1 MKMFGEMRWYLRG
14 IIFVGLNTLRAA
26 KKAFVGELRLLKR
39 VNVIRRSRFFDEE
52 WYLQRNPDVR
62 ASGVDPARH
71 YLIFGASENRDPSF
85 SFSGDEYLAL
95 NDDVAV
101 AGINPLLHYELFG
114 IREGRL
120 ISSLEVQ
127 TPEFPEGSCGGQWRF
142 ERSPAKFRRTAVVA
156 SYFGKGVVPEK
167 LLFLLR
173 GLKEVVD
180 NIILVADC
188 PVFPEEVEKLRGI
201 VAIARFERH
210 CQYDFGSY
218 RRGLEI
224 AREEGFLEKDDVDE
238 LVIMND
244 SCYGPVFPFK
254 ESFESMADRPC
265 DFWGMTPFRLFDHIH
280 LQSYFYVMRRCVL
293 DSGRL
298 NEFLSRVEGSLDR
311 SKVIVLFEVK
321 LTEFLQSHG
330 FKWDSIV
337 SIDFVCAL
345 KSNPIKSPLT
355 LCRKY
360 RMPLLKVKAIDG
372 DSYEDI
378 GKTLA
383 FVRKVNP
390 GLADIIRP
398 GSLLRTHKIV
408 SCEEH
413 QASFP
418 SKCARLAERVASGER
433 LKAVFLVSNVS
444 MFPAKPLFDVMLYD
458 DMFDPVVTVIPD
470 LRWQDG
476 SHVEMMDAC
485 RRSLSVDI
493 PAERL
498 LVARQ
503 DELGR
508 WQDVLN
514 DATIVCYPSPYE
526 LSNFRYNPRYAV
538 GRDFL
543 PICVNYGYYRSI
555 YDRFVM
561 GMVNY
566 ACMWK
571 AFFECDETMDEYA
584 KHSILKGI
592 NAVKVGYVKM
602 DALADIKT
610 ESHVRKR
617 ILIALHHSVDGGM
630 NKKLSLANFVRYADY
645 FMQLP
650 DRYPEIDFVFR
661 PHPFLFKVIA
671 RPEMWGVERVEGYVE
686 RLRKKS
692 NVIWSDGGD
701 YFREFAESDGCIQD
715 CGSYL
720 VEYFYTGKPCCY
732 MLKSPEDIES
742 KFAPL
747 GRKCLEHCYIAYGT
761 DAIDGF
767 VRDVIMSGDDPKA
780 AARAEFAKTVTVNH
794 PHAADR
800 ALESIKNAI
809 LGKCETT

>member
-1 MKMFGEMRWYLRG
+1 MKRFSEMRWYLRG
-14 IIFVGLNTLRAA
+14 IISVGLNTLRAA
-26 KKAFVGELRLLKR
+26 KKAFVGELRLLQR
-39 VNVIRRSRFFDEE
+39 VNVIRRSMFFDEE
-52 WYLQRNPDVR
+52 WYLQTNPDVR

-71 YLIFGASENRDPSF
+71 YLIFGASGNRNPSL
-85 SFSGDEYLAL
+85 SFVGDEYLAL
-95 NDDVAV
+95 NTDVAV
-101 AGINPLLHYELFG
+101 AGINPLLHYELHG
-114 IREGRL
+114 KREGRL

-127 TPEFPEGSCGGQWRF
+127 VPEFPEGSCGGQWRF

-156 SYFGKGVVPEK
+156 SYFGKGIVPEK

-210 CQYDFGSY
+210 SQYDFGSY

-293 DSGRL
+293 DSERL
-298 NEFLSRVEGSLDR
+298 DEFLSRVEGSLDR
-311 SKVIVLFEVK
+311 DSVIVLFEVK
-321 LTEFLQSHG
+321 LTEFLASCG
-330 FKWDSIV
+330 FKWDAIV
-337 SIDFVCAL
+337 SLDAAIAL
-345 KSNPIKSPLT
+345 KMTPTKKPLT
-355 LCRKY
+355 LMQKH
-360 RMPLLKVKAIDG
+360 RMPLLKVKAVDG
-372 DSYEDI
+372 DCFEDI
-378 GKTLA
+378 GKTLS

-408 SCEEH
+408 SYEEH

-418 SKCARLAERVASGER
+418 SKCVRLAERVASGEK
-433 LKAVFLVSNVS
+433 LKAVFLVSNAS
-444 MFPAKPLFDVMLYD
+444 MFPAKPLFDVMLHD
-458 DMFDPVVTVIPD
+458 DMFDPSVVVVPD
-470 LRWQDG
+470 LRWRDG
-476 SHVEMMDAC
+476 GHVETMEAC
-485 RRSLSVDI
+485 RKRLAADI
-493 PAERL
+493 PEGRL
-498 LVARQ
+498 TVASQ
-503 DELGR
+503 DELNR
-508 WQDVLN
+508 WEDVLV
-514 DATIVCYPSPYE
+514 DASIVCYPSPYE

-538 GRDFL
+538 GRGFL

-555 YDRFVM
+555 YDRLVM
-561 GMVNY
+561 GLPSY
-566 ACMWK
+566 AYMWK

-592 NAVKVGYVKM
+592 NAEKVGYVKM
-602 DALADIKT
+602 DALADVKAAPR
-610 ESHVRKR
+610 VRKR
-617 ILIALHHSVDGGM
+617 ILVALHHSVDGGT
-630 NKKLSLANFVRYADY
+630 NKWLSLANFVRYADY
-645 FMQLP
+645 FMELP

-747 GRKCLEHCYIAYGT
+747 GRKCLEHCYIAYDT

-767 VRDVIMSGDDPKA
+767 VRDVIMSGNDPKA
-780 AARAEFAKTVTVNH
+780 DARAEFAKTVTVNH
-794 PHAADR
+794 PHAAEEALR
-800 ALESIKNAI
+800 RLKREILESR
-809 LGKCETT
+809 